1 MEGTGLDEVAVRRLI
16 RELLMS
22 RSANSSFWRFE
33 LQSALFNLNI
43 GHVYDLVA
51 PAQMRAKG
59 MLLSSI
65 IGKLALSGTSTFMWE
80 RV

>member
-1 MEGTGLDEVAVRRLI
+1 MKDGLDEVAVRRLI

-43 GHVYDLVA
+43 GHVDDLERRLKF
-51 PAQMRAKG
+51 RAKG

-80 RV
+80 RI